1 MYKFIRTLLLPA
13 FLLLLLSTPLKVF
26 CQIDKPQWV
35 DDIGGPNS
43 NCISS
48 AVQVDKQNNVYVTG
62 FFSNTADFDPSAA
75 VYNLTA
81 TGAFDTFV
89 AKYTTAGKFIWAVR
103 MGGSG
108 GDYAQINSLV
118 VDKDGNPII
127 TGQFNS
133 NSMDVDPGTGTAI
146 LSSNG
151 GYDAFIVK
159 LNTNG
164 AFVWAKSIGGNG
176 ADYGAHVTTDSQGDV
191 IEVLKFQNSVQA
203 GGKTFTSAGGSNFNG
218 LMVKYDPNGNFIWG
232 INISDQNS
240 SDCDQAEVDSQD
252 NIVVA
257 GVFYSNDNFNPLGTA
272 SYLNAN
278 GASTYIAKYTSAGN
292 LIWVTSYSGGTI
304 DNLGLGLDSKGNAFL
319 DQPFTYTV
327 NFGTTS
333 IKPQGS
339 QDILLAKFNSAGV
352 FQAVADIGGSNSSIF
367 NYGIHSSQ
375 DDNIYISGYFSG
387 TIDFDPSP
395 TSTALVSY
403 HGDQDLLLAKY
414 DDNLN
419 YKWAFSAGNASCA
432 QSLGRSVAIDN
443 NNDVLFTGGF
453 CSTDNF
459 SALTCSPYPLTAQ
472 SYTRDCF
479 LGKYVQS
486 VASAAA
492 QITAFSVPQQTGTTV
507 IDQTKLTITVTVPAG
522 TDVTALVPTV
532 TYTSG
537 EILSPASGSVQN
549 FTSNV
554 TYNLSGGCAST
565 LNYTVNVIVAPAS
578 PCATLPTAPTVVSN
592 SVQVCAGTMAV
603 LSVSS
608 PQAGL
613 TYNWYSSTTSTTIL
627 ATGST
632 ISVTPSATIPSYFV
646 EAVNSNGCESLRTE
660 VDVTS
665 VPIPASPVIPAQTIC
680 TGSQAALAV
689 SQPQNGITYN
699 WYDAATGGALLATG
713 MQYTT
718 TALTSTTTFY
728 TEADN
733 ATGCS
738 SARTAT
744 VVTVSQPP
752 QAPASFTQNV
762 CTGSA
767 TTLTL
772 ADAQAGTTYNWY
784 DSAAK
789 TNLLFT
795 GTSYT
800 AGAINANTTYYV
812 QATNASCP
820 PSALTSINVTVVPPP
835 ATPVVANNPQA
846 VCATYRDV
854 VLNIDNPQAGYTYNW
869 YSSATSTTS
878 LANGVS
884 YDAATL
890 NPTNTYYVEAVNS
903 TGCVSPRTPVNIT
916 VNPIPSLSAL
926 NAFICPGDATGT
938 LIAETDDPNSTI
950 SWYAQNFGTV
960 VLATGN
966 TYTVPADTNKI
977 YYVQVVD
984 NITGCA
990 TGYAFAFVKF
1000 YSQLAAPVVAVG
1012 TITSTSLTF
1021 NWGAVPDATGYQVSI
1036 DNGQTFIPP
1045 SSGSTGLSHTI
1056 TDLQPN
1062 QKVTI
1067 LVQALGSSTCQLSA
1081 SSSAVTAVVHYP
1093 QDDLI
1098 YVANAFTPN
1107 GDGNNDVVYVH
1118 SQGIKSMAFYIYDQ
1132 WGEMLFE
1139 STSQA
1144 IGWNGTYKGKQQ
1156 PVGVYVYYVKAVM
1169 NDGQQLTKKGTIT
1182 LLK

>member
-1 MYKFIRTLLLPA
+1 MYKFIRTLLLPVS
-13 FLLLLLSTPLKVF
+13 LLLLLTIPFNAF

-35 DDIGGPNS
+35 NDIGGPNS

-48 AVQVDKQNNVYVTG
+48 AVQIDKQNNVYVTG

-89 AKYTTAGKFIWAVR
+89 AKYTTEGKFIWAVR

-133 NSMDVDPGTGTAI
+133 NSMDVDPGAGTTI

-164 AFVWAKSIGGNG
+164 AFVWAKSIGGSG
-176 ADYGAHVTTDSQGDV
+176 ADYGAHVTTDAQGDV
-191 IEVLKFQNSVQA
+191 IEVLKFQYSVQA
-203 GGKTFTSAGGSNFNG
+203 GGQTFTSAGGNFNG
-218 LMVKYDPNGNFIWG
+218 LMVKYDSNGNFIWG
-232 INISDQNS
+232 INIGDSSS
-240 SDCDQAEVDSQD
+240 SDCDQAEVDSQG

-272 SYLNAN
+272 YYLSTN
-278 GASTYIAKYTSAGN
+278 GPSTYIAKYTSVGI
-292 LIWVTSYSGGTI
+292 LVWVTSYSGGTI
-304 DNLGLGLDSKGNAFL
+304 DNLGLGLDSKDNVFL

-327 NFGTTS
+327 NFGSTS
-333 IKPQGS
+333 INPQGS

-352 FQAVADIGGSNSSIF
+352 FQAVADIGGANSSIF

-403 HGDQDLLLAKY
+403 HGNQDLLLAKY

-532 TYTSG
+532 TYTNG
-537 EILSPASGSVQN
+537 EILSPSSGSVQN

-554 TYNLSGGCAST
+554 TYNLSGGCTSA
-565 LNYTVNVIVAPAS
+565 LNYTVNVIVASGPS
-578 PCATLPTAPTVVSN
+578 CPTLPAAPTVANN
-592 SVQVCAGTMAV
+592 SIQVCAGTMAT
-603 LSVSS
+603 LSVSN
-608 PQAGL
+608 PQVGL

-627 ATGST
+627 ATGGT
-632 ISVTPSATIPSYFV
+632 ISVTPSTVIPSYFV

-660 VDVTS
+660 VDATS
-665 VPIPASPVIPAQTIC
+665 VPQPASPIIPVQAIC
-680 TGSQAALAV
+680 SGSQATLAV
-689 SQPQNGITYN
+689 SQPQSGITYN
-699 WYDAATGGALLATG
+699 WYDATTGGTLLATG
-713 MQYTT
+713 VQYTT
-718 TALTSTTTFY
+718 TALTTTTTFY

-752 QAPASFTQNV
+752 QAPASFTQNI
-762 CTGSA
+762 CTGS
-767 TTLTL
+767 TVTLTL
-772 ADAQAGTTYNWY
+772 ADAQVGTTYNWY
-784 DSAAK
+784 DSATK

-800 AGAINANTTYYV
+800 TGTINANTTYYV
-812 QATNASCP
+812 ETSNASCP
-820 PSALTSINVTVVPPP
+820 PSALTSINVITIPPP
-835 ATPVVANNPQA
+835 VAPVVANNPQA
-846 VCATYRDV
+846 VCASYQDLV
-854 VLNIDNPQAGYTYNW
+854 VNINNPQAGYVYNW
-869 YSSATSTTS
+869 YSSATSTTP

-903 TGCVSPRTPVNIT
+903 NGCVSPRTAVNIT
-916 VNPIPSLSAL
+916 VNPEPSMTTY
-926 NAFICPGDATGT
+926 NAFICPGDATAT
-938 LIAETDDPNSTI
+938 VKAETDDANATI
-950 SWYAQNFGTV
+950 SWYADSNGNTF
-960 VLATGN
+960 LATGSSL
-966 TYTVPADTNKI
+966 TVPANTNAI
-977 YYVQVVD
+977 YYARSVD
-984 NITGCA
+984 NNTGC
-990 TGYAFAFVKF
+990 TRGYAPALIKL
-1000 YSQLAAPVVAVG
+1000 YPQLTTPVVSVG
-1012 TITSTSLTF
+1012 TITSTSVTF
-1021 NWGAVPDATGYQVSI
+1021 NWGAVQDATGYQVSI
-1036 DNGQTFIPP
+1036 DNGQTFITP

-1056 TDLQPN
+1056 TGLEPG
-1062 QKVTI
+1062 QKVNI
-1067 LVQALGSSTCQLSA
+1067 VVQALGSTACQLST
-1081 SSSAVTAVVHYP
+1081 SSSAVTAVVQYP

-1098 YVANAFTPN
+1098 YIANAFTPN
-1107 GDGNNDVVYVH
+1107 GDGNNDIVYVH
-1118 SQGIKSMAFYIYDQ
+1118 SQSIKSMTFYIYDQ

-1139 STSQA
+1139 STNQSV
-1144 IGWNGTYKGKQQ
+1144 GWDGTYKGKQQ

-1169 NDGQQLTKKGTIT
+1169 NNGHQVTKKGTIT